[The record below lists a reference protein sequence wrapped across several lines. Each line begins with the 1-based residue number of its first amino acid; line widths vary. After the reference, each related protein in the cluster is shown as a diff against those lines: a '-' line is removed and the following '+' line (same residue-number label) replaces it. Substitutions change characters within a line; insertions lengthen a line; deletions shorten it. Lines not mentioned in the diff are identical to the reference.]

1 MILIMMTF
9 ILFFYDGDDDRFIYY
24 TLELMNDIYIN
35 YQLNKISKNF
45 GFICKLISLSIFFDV
60 YK

>member
-9 ILFFYDGDDDRFIYY
+9 ILLYFFYDGDDDRFIYY

-35 YQLNKISKNF
+35 YQLNKISKTLDLF
-45 GFICKLISLSIFFDV
+45 VS
-60 YK
+60 

>member
-1 MILIMMTF
+1 MMTF